1 MNMPNNHSL
10 IKAIIAGIMLCGLGL
25 IFCQSKQPASSDAP
39 AASTSFSRAKTLYL
53 GGDQWNEPNTFNPL
67 CDWPAWPVKGK
78 CGLLYEPLM
87 VFNSLSGEMEP
98 LLAHS
103 LKKGTDTISVILDS
117 RAKWSDGKPLT
128 AEDVVFSY
136 DIGRKFKNVPMNY
149 GAVLDFISGEKIEL
163 VPEPL
168 TGGKTKAEKISF
180 IVNKKERNNPL
191 VVLDQLQAVR
201 ILPKHV
207 FVPMF
212 QKVNNDLVE
221 FQKDKMDKNP
231 VVSGPYNL
239 DSYSGEKIV
248 LKRRD
253 DYWGNDALYG
263 GRKPA
268 PEYYIHRIYK
278 SNDHFSIALQ
288 QGKLDVSMTYIP
300 RIWKKFKDKVGTWYK
315 KEPYF
320 VPGCIPLLLINHTRY
335 PLSESKF
342 RRAMAIAINY
352 KELKDLAI
360 SGYTPEI
367 KPGLIMPYG
376 IEKKFFSEEDAAKY
390 GAHYDTAAAK
400 LLLKEAGI
408 VSVFDKDGNLVQMN
422 DAKGKKLPTLQITS
436 PAGWSD
442 WEAMVKIAVKGM
454 RSVGIDVREGF
465 VDASL
470 YWQALPFGTFDM
482 FMYKPLPEATP
493 SKPWS
498 QLDHIMSAR
507 NWKPEGER
515 MNENQGRYN
524 NPRGKNYNRAVDSLL
539 KTIPRITDDA
549 ELIKAYRALNI
560 IFMQDQPALPLA
572 YLPEQFYEFSTRH
585 WTNFATEDNPYA
597 PPQPPF
603 YAAGVKMLWE
613 LKPAK

>member
-1 MNMPNNHSL
+1 M
-10 IKAIIAGIMLCGLGL
+10 CGS
-25 IFCQSKQPASSDAP
+25 ISCQTKQAQPKDTQTQAQTP
-39 AASTSFSRAKTLYL
+39 GTSFQREKTIYL
-53 GGDQWNEPNTFNPL
+53 GGDQWGDPSTFNPL

-103 LKKGTDTISVILDS
+103 LKKTPDTISVILDS
-117 RAKWSDGKPLT
+117 RARWSDGVPLT

-136 DIGRKFKNVPMNY
+136 DIGRNFKNANMNY
-149 GAVLDFISGEKIEL
+149 GAVVDFISGEKVEK
-163 VPEPL
+163 VPDPL
-168 TGGKTKAEKISF
+168 TGGKTQAEKVSF
-180 IVNKKERNNPL
+180 VVNKKERNNPL
-191 VVLDQLQAVR
+191 IVLDQLQAVR
-201 ILPKHV
+201 ILPKHALE
-207 FVPMF
+207 PMF
-212 QKVNNDLVE
+212 QKVNNDLAE
-221 FQKDKMDKNP
+221 FQKEKMDKNP
-231 VVSGPYNL
+231 VISGPYNL

-253 DYWGNDALYG
+253 DYWGNAALYG

-268 PEYYIHRIYK
+268 PEYYVHLIFK
-278 SNDHFSIALQ
+278 SNDNFSIALQ
-288 QGKLDVSMTYIP
+288 QGDLDVSMTYIP
-300 RIWKKFKDKVGTWYK
+300 RIWMKFKDKVGTWYK

-320 VPGCIPLLLINHTRY
+320 VPGCMPLLIMNHTRY
-335 PLSESKF
+335 PLSDKKF
-342 RRAMAIAINY
+342 RRAMASAINY
-352 KELKDLAI
+352 KEIKDLAI

-376 IEKKFFSEEDAAKY
+376 IEKKFFSDEDAAKY
-390 GAHYDTAAAK
+390 GAHFDTVAAK
-400 LLLKEAGI
+400 QLLKEAGI
-408 VSVFDKDGNLVQMN
+408 TSVFDKKTGNLLHMT
-422 DAKGKKLPTLQITS
+422 DAKGNKIPTLEIKS

-454 RSVGIDVREGF
+454 RAVGIDIREGF

-470 YWQALPFGTFDM
+470 YWQALPFGTFDLL
-482 FMYKPLPEATP
+482 MYKPLPEATP

-498 QLDHIMSAR
+498 QLDHVMSSR
-507 NWKPEGER
+507 NWKPAGER

-524 NPRGKNYNRAVDSLL
+524 NPKSKNYNKAVDSLL
-539 KTIPRITDDA
+539 KAIPRITDDA
-549 ELIKAYRALNI
+549 ELVKAYRALNI

-572 YLPEQFYEFSTRH
+572 YLPEQFYEFSTKH

>member
-1 MNMPNNHSL
+1 MKIAKGLSL
-10 IKAIIAGIMLCGLGL
+10 LLVSALACGL
-25 IFCQSKQPASSDAP
+25 ISCKSDPKQPDSKSAP
-39 AASTSFSRAKTLYL
+39 ATGTSFPREKTLYL
-53 GGDQWNEPNTFNPL
+53 GGDQWGEPNTFNPL

-78 CGLLYEPLM
+78 IDLLYEPLM

-103 LKKGTDTISVILDS
+103 LVKGTDTISVILDS
-117 RAKWSDGKPLT
+117 RARWSDGEPLT
-128 AEDVVFSY
+128 AKDVVFSY
-136 DIGRKFKNVPMNY
+136 DIGRNFKNAPMNY
-149 GAVLDFISGEKIEL
+149 GAVLDFISGEKVEM
-163 VPEPL
+163 VPDPL
-168 TGGKTKAEKISF
+168 TGGKTRAEKVSF

-191 VVLDQLQAVR
+191 IVLDQLQAVR
-201 ILPKHV
+201 ILPKHALE
-207 FVPMF
+207 PMF

-221 FQKDKMDKNP
+221 FQKEKMDKNP
-231 VVSGPYNL
+231 IVSGPYNL
-239 DSYSGEKIV
+239 HSYSGEKIV

-268 PEYYIHRIYK
+268 PEFYIHQIFK

-288 QGKLDVSMTYIP
+288 QGNLDVSMTYIP
-300 RIWKKFKDKVGTWYK
+300 RIQMKFKDKVGTWYK
-315 KEPYF
+315 DPPYF
-320 VPGCIPLLLINHTRY
+320 VPGCIPLLVINHTRA
-335 PLSESKF
+335 PLSDKKI
-342 RRAMAIAINY
+342 RRAMACAINY
-352 KELKDLAI
+352 EEIKNLAI
-360 SGYTPEI
+360 SGYTPTI

-376 IEKKFFSEEDAAKY
+376 IEEKFFSQEDADKY

-400 LLLKEAGI
+400 QLLKAAGI
-408 VSVFDKDGNLVQMN
+408 TSVFDKDGNLLHWT
-422 DAKGKKLPTLQITS
+422 DANGTKLPTLQITS

-442 WEAMVKIAVKGM
+442 WMAMVSIAVKGM
-454 RSVGIDVREGF
+454 RAVGIDVREGF

-470 YWQALPFGTFDM
+470 YWDALPFGKFDLY
-482 FMYKPLPEATP
+482 MYKPLPEATP

-498 QLDHIMSAR
+498 QLDHIMSSR

-524 NPRGKNYNRAVDSLL
+524 NPKSKNYNKSVDSLL
-539 KTIPRITDDA
+539 KAIPRITNED
-549 ELIKAYRALNI
+549 ELKKAYRALNV

-572 YLPEQFYEFSTRH
+572 YLPEQFYEYSTKH
-585 WTNFATEDNPYA
+585 WTNFANENNPYA

-603 YAAGVKMLWE
+603 YAAGIKMLWE

>member
-1 MNMPNNHSL
+1 MKRYSL
-10 IKAIIAGIMLCGLGL
+10 FKVIFAGALAFAIIS
-25 IFCQSKQPASSDAP
+25 CQSKAP
-39 AASTSFSRAKTLYL
+39 ADKDAQGSSTNFPREKTLYL
-53 GGDQWNEPNTFNPL
+53 GGDQWGEPNTFNPL

-87 VFNSLSGEMEP
+87 VFNSLTGEMEP
-98 LLAHS
+98 SLAHS
-103 LKKGTDTISVILDS
+103 LEKGVDTISVILDS
-117 RAKWSDGKPLT
+117 RARWSDGAPLT

-136 DIGRKFKNVPMNY
+136 DIGRNFKNTPMNY
-149 GAVLDFISGEKIEL
+149 AAVIDFISAVTVEK
-163 VPEPL
+163 VPDPL
-168 TGGKTKAEKISF
+168 TDGKTEAEKISF
-180 IVNKKERNNPL
+180 VVNKQERNNPL
-191 VVLDQLQAVR
+191 IVLDQLQAVR
-201 ILPKHV
+201 IIPKHV
-207 FVPMF
+207 FMPMF
-212 QKVNNDLVE
+212 EKVNNDLVE
-221 FQKDKMDKNP
+221 FQKEKLDENP

-268 PEYYIHRIYK
+268 PEFYIHQIFK

-288 QGKLDVSMTYIP
+288 QGNLDVSMTYIP
-300 RIWKKFKDKVGTWYK
+300 RIWMKFKDKVGTWYK

-320 VPGCIPLLLINHTRY
+320 VPGCIPLLVINCTR
-335 PLSESKF
+335 PPMNDRNF
-342 RRAMAIAINY
+342 RRAMASAINY
-352 KELKDLAI
+352 NEVKNLAI

-376 IEKKFFSEEDAAKY
+376 IEKKFFSEEDAQKF
-390 GAHYDTAAAK
+390 GASYDTVQAKK
-400 LLLKEAGI
+400 LLKKAGI
-408 VSVFDKDGNLVQMN
+408 TSIFDKNGNLVQMN
-422 DAKGKKLPTLQITS
+422 DAKGNKLPTLLVTS

-454 RSVGIDVREGF
+454 RAVGIDVREGF

-482 FMYKPLPEATP
+482 LMYKPLPEATP

-498 QLDHIMSAR
+498 QLDHIMSSR

-515 MNENQGRYN
+515 MNENQGRFN
-524 NPRGKNYNRAVDSLL
+524 NPGNKDYNRAIDSLL
-539 KTIPRITDDA
+539 KAIPRIMDEA
-549 ELIKAYRALNI
+549 ELVKAYRALNI
-560 IFMQDQPALPLA
+560 MFMREQPALPLA
-572 YLPEQFYEFSTRH
+572 YLPEQFYEFSLKH
-585 WTNFATEDNPYA
+585 WTNFATEENPYA

-603 YAAGVKMLWE
+603 YAAGIKMLWE
-613 LKPAK
+613 LKPVK